1 MTPPRSRRADG
12 TAARSHPPSS
22 TLAVLRATAIAF
34 AVVGSSPLRWS
45 AVASPSVDGGRR
57 RRRIIAKSSP
67 SSSSAAVVGGGGGQV
82 ASDTVPLDERCLAM
96 SERLFRKM
104 SERADAPPSWNGT
117 LLPAMTSSFSTPSR
131 GHVDVD
137 DRDHGAQVPAHE
149 ERGRRLALR
158 WLVYG
163 DGSSSVMSPREYEGG
178 LLQRYALAAIYYATG
193 GDAWTRCS
201 APPGGGGA
209 PSSPCE
215 GGDDAR
221 FLSSKSHLGWGGIV
235 GRGGEVTMLDLGG
248 RGLASRTFL
257 PPEVSLLGPSLE
269 LLWAHDNPGLGGTL
283 PSYIGEFANLVSLS
297 AHRTSMSGTIPPS
310 ACDLPKLAS
319 LRLYGSNFGGEV
331 PSDIG
336 RLAGLKWLW
345 LHDNGFEGTV
355 PDEIGGLAKLEGVTL
370 HGNGFGPVASY
381 NVTEYGALASNII
394 PDSLCNLTRYD
405 LRYLWTDCEGGS
417 LVPAT
422 ADDGGGDGDG
432 GEGGG
437 TRKFVAREGV
447 RACSCC
453 TRCFP
458 RKDDADAA
466 VALVGR

>member
-1 MTPPRSRRADG
+1 MPPPRSRRRADG
-12 TAARSHPPSS
+12 TAARSPPPSS
-22 TLAVLRATAIAF
+22 TLAVLRATAIAV

-45 AVASPSVDGGRR
+45 AVASPSSVNGGRRR
-57 RRRIIAKSSP
+57 RRRIIARSSP
-67 SSSSAAVVGGGGGQV
+67 SSSAVGGGGQDE
-82 ASDTVPLDERCLAM
+82 ASDPVPLDERCLAM

-117 LLPAMTSSFSTPSR
+117 LLPAMTCSFYPPPP
-131 GHVDVD
+131 GDVD
-137 DRDHGAQVPAHE
+137 DRDRDAEVPAHE
-149 ERGRRLALR
+149 GRGRRLALR
-158 WLVYG
+158 WLVDG
-163 DGSSSVMSPREYEGG
+163 DGSSSVLSPREYEAG
-178 LLQRYALAAIYYATG
+178 LLQRYALAAIYYSTG

-201 APPGGGGA
+201 AHPGA

-257 PPEVSLLGPSLE
+257 PPELSLLGPSLE

-283 PSYIGEFANLVSLS
+283 PSYVGEFANLVSLS
-297 AHRTSMSGTIPPS
+297 AFRTSMSGTIPPS
-310 ACDLPKLAS
+310 ACDLPRLAS

-331 PSDIG
+331 PSEIG

-345 LHDNGFEGTV
+345 LHDNDFVGTV
-355 PDEIGGLAKLEGVTL
+355 PGEIGGLARLEGVTL
-370 HGNGFGPVASY
+370 HGNGFRPVASY

-417 LVPAT
+417 LMPAVT
-422 ADDGGGDGDG
+422 ADGGGGNGDG
-432 GEGGG
+432 GGEEE

-466 VALVGR
+466 VAVIGR